1 MTTDL
6 KVVLTGFLLILSSL
20 FFMGISII
28 SDGAFL
34 DGNCVGIALAL
45 FIIGLI
51 VSIIGLFF
59 CSEKKESKIEDEE
72 RNEIEDT
79 I

>member
-6 KVVLTGFLLILSSL
+6 KVVLTGFLLILSSI
-20 FFMGISII
+20 FCMGICIFSE
-28 SDGAFL
+28 GAFL
-34 DGNCVGIALAL
+34 DGNFMGITLAL
-45 FIIGLI
+45 FVIGVI

-59 CSEKKESKIEDEE
+59 CSGKKENAEE
-72 RNEIEDT
+72 SEQKDT